1 MDFDDTLKEEVLH
14 TLEVNNIELDDISI
28 NKLVN
33 LLLDDDMDLW
43 DLLIFRD
50 FVYLEDIQKFL

>member
-1 MDFDDTLKEEVLH
+1 MDFDTLKEEVLH
-14 TLEVNNIELDDISI
+14 TLEVNNIELDDISV
-28 NKLVN
+28 NRLVN
-33 LLLDDDMDLW
+33 LLLADDMELW

>member
-1 MDFDDTLKEEVLH
+1 MDFETLKEEVLH
-14 TLEVNNIELDDISI
+14 TLEVNNIELDNISV

-33 LLLDDDMDLW
+33 LLLADDMELW
-43 DLLIFRD
+43 DLLIFRE

>member
-1 MDFDDTLKEEVLH
+1 MDFDILREEVLH
-14 TLEVNNIELDDISI
+14 TLEVNNIELDSISV

-33 LLLDDDMDLW
+33 LLLADDMDLW

>member
-1 MDFDDTLKEEVLH
+1 MDFDTLKEEVLH
-14 TLEVNNIELDDISI
+14 TLEVNNIELDSISV

-33 LLLDDDMDLW
+33 LLLADDMELW
-43 DLLIFRD
+43 DLLIFRE

>member
-1 MDFDDTLKEEVLH
+1 MDFTTLKEEVLH
-14 TLEVNNIELDDISI
+14 TLEVNNIELDSVSV
-28 NKLVN
+28 NRLVN
-33 LLLDDDMDLW
+33 LLLDDDMELW

>member
-1 MDFDDTLKEEVLH
+1 MDFDTLKEEILH
-14 TLEVNNIELDDISI
+14 TLEVNNIKLDSISV

-33 LLLDDDMDLW
+33 LLLADDMDLW